1 MSQMEKVLNNWFNNL
16 DLVEKVNLFQ
26 DAEVSNNNQI
36 KVEIDDTTFFSI
48 ISFAELDPD
57 SIEDSMK
64 EKYKQILSSKLG
76 DLLKSKIEK

>member
-26 DAEVSNNNQI
+26 DAEVSNNDQI

-64 EKYKQILSSKLG
+64 EKYIIMEYIYG
-76 DLLKSKIEK
+76 LKKTKM